1 MPRTARCTTA
11 RHAVATGSKNPL
23 VDPRAGAP
31 VASGAM
37 ISTTRTPGAL
47 TVGPLRPVILK
58 LAAPAVAMMACH
70 FCFNLIDAIW
80 VGRLIGPAALAAVS
94 TAGFYVWVLLSLG
107 EMVEVGLIAVAA
119 RRHGEGLPDAAARA
133 AGAAV
138 WYALAAGTVV
148 SLLGFALTDALFH
161 LMGVPPEVTTLGRA
175 YLDTWLLGGP
185 LVFGF
190 FAIEATFRASGDTR
204 TPFLL
209 LMASVVLSVG
219 LDPLL
224 ISGVGPFPRL
234 GVEGAALASVMVR
247 GGGFLIGIGIAWKR
261 GLIRLDAPDWR
272 AVPTIVRVGAP
283 LSLAGVL
290 LSAIYMWL
298 TRFTSRFGTPAL
310 AALGVGHKVEGLG
323 FIAISGFALA
333 ASALVGQ
340 NLGARQEARARE
352 AVRLTVGYCLV
363 VTVTTAVAFLLIP
376 GRLVALFTHDAQV
389 IKDGVLYLRVISFAQ
404 IGQSFEL
411 ILEGALAGAGYTFWP
426 QIVSTSL
433 TAMRIPLGAWWS
445 RGIGLLGIWLAL
457 SVTAI
462 SRGIAMIVFWKA
474 GRWHAVRV

>member
-1 MPRTARCTTA
+1 MTSLAR
-11 RHAVATGSKNPL
+11 P
-23 VDPRAGAP
+23 
-31 VASGAM
+31 
-37 ISTTRTPGAL
+37 PGAL
-47 TVGPLRPVILK
+47 TVGPLRPVILR

-119 RRHGEGLPDAAARA
+119 RRHGEGRPDAAARA

-138 WYALAAGTVV
+138 SYALAAGAIVSVLGVV
-148 SLLGFALTDALFH
+148 LTSDLFR
-161 LMGVPPEVTTLGRA
+161 LMAVPGDVATLGRS

-204 TPFLL
+204 TPFRL
-209 LMASVVLSVG
+209 LMASVLLSVG

-224 ISGVGPFPRL
+224 IVGVGPVPRL
-234 GVEGAALASVMVR
+234 GVQGAALASVMVR
-247 GGGFLIGIGIAWKR
+247 GGGFLIGIAIAWRR

-272 AVPTIVRVGAP
+272 AIPTMLRVGAP

-290 LSAIYMWL
+290 LSIVYMWL
-298 TRFTSRFGTPAL
+298 TRYTSRFGTAAL

-323 FIAISGFALA
+323 FIAISGCALA
-333 ASALVGQ
+333 AAALVGQ
-340 NLGARQEARARE
+340 NLGAGQEARARQ
-352 AVRLTVGYCLV
+352 AVRMTVSYCLA
-363 VTVTTAVAFLLIP
+363 VTTTTAVAFLAIP
-376 GRLVALFTHDAQV
+376 RLLVALFTSDPAV
-389 IKDGVLYLRVISFAQ
+389 IADGSLYLRVIAFAQ
-404 IGQSFEL
+404 IGQTFEI
-411 ILEGALAGAGYTFWP
+411 ILEGALAGAGYTLWP
-426 QIVSTSL
+426 QITSTTL
-433 TAMRIPLGAWWS
+433 TLLRVPLGAWWS
-445 RGIGLLGIWLAL
+445 SAIGLLGIWLAL

-462 SRGIAMIVFWKA
+462 ARGIVMTLFWLGGA
-474 GRWHAVRV
+474 WRRSVV

>member
-70 FCFNLIDAIW
+70 FCFNLIDAMW
-80 VGRLIGPAALAAVS
+80 VGHLIGPAALAAVS

-119 RRHGEGLPDAAARA
+119 RRHGEGLPNAA

-138 WYALAAGTVV
+138 LYALAAGTAV
-148 SLLGFALTDALFH
+148 SLLGFALTADLFR
-161 LMGVPPEVTTLGRA
+161 LMRVPPEVARLGHA

-190 FAIEATFRASGDTR
+190 FAVEATFRASGDTR
-204 TPFLL
+204 TPFLIL
-209 LMASVVLSVG
+209 TASVLLSVG

-224 ISGVGPFPRL
+224 IAGLGPFPRL
-234 GVEGAALASVMVR
+234 GVEGAATASVMVR
-247 GGGFLIGIGIAWKR
+247 GGGFLIGVVIALKR

-272 AVPTIVRVGAP
+272 AVPTIFRVGAP

-290 LSAIYMWL
+290 LSLIYMWL
-298 TRFTSRFGTPAL
+298 TRFTSQFGTPAL

-323 FIAISGFALA
+323 FMAISGFALS

-340 NLGARQEARARE
+340 NLGARQEQRARQ
-352 AVRLTVGYCLV
+352 AVRMTVGYCLI
-363 VTVTTAVAFLLIP
+363 VTTATAVAFLAIP
-376 GRLVALFTHDAQV
+376 RTLVALFTTDPAV
-389 IKDGVLYLRVISFAQ
+389 IGDGSLYLRVIAFAQ
-404 IGQSFEL
+404 LGQTFEI

-426 QIVSTSL
+426 QTVSTAL
-433 TAMRIPLGAWWS
+433 T
-445 RGIGLLGIWLAL
+445 
-457 SVTAI
+457 
-462 SRGIAMIVFWKA
+462 
-474 GRWHAVRV
+474 